1 MTTYVLEIET
11 EFQMDD
17 QQHIGT
23 NIGGNHFTK
32 YFFKIDNNGN
42 VEISTQLKGYNVIQS
57 KQNIININDNI
68 SIPTHF
74 INIIKSLIL
83 QTTIN
88 DEKPKQTYYKH
99 NKTYDTTKED
109 KGRHKQ
115 VYKRYWEMVIDTI
128 VRIKEEIKNIVENPQ
143 DNLDIKTQ
151 LDTYMSKTKQQQ
163 EHILEVEKKMENIQI
178 AYFDTLNDN
187 KKIKDINNTLKTKI
201 TELEIKL
208 NEEINKTNNKKQL
221 DEYNKLEQ
229 KRLEELE
236 KERVWYEYKLKKN
249 NYNPLNH

>member
-1 MTTYVLEIET
+1 MATYVLEIET

-17 QQHIGT
+17 QQYIGT
-23 NIGGNHFTK
+23 NVGGNNFTK
-32 YFFKIDNNGN
+32 YFFKINNNGN
-42 VEISTQLKGYNVIQS
+42 VEISTQLKSYNVIQS
-57 KQNIININDNI
+57 KQNVININDNI
-68 SIPTHF
+68 PIPAHF

-128 VRIKEEIKNIVENPQ
+128 IRIKEEIKNIVENPQ

-187 KKIKDINNTLKTKI
+187 KKIKDINNTLRTKI